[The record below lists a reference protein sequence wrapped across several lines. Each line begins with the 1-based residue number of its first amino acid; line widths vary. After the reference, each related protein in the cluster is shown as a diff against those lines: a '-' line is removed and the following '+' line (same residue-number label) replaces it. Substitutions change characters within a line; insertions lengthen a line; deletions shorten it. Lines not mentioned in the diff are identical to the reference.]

1 MRVRWTKPA
10 LANLDEIQ
18 TYVAQESP
26 LAAYRLVQDLF
37 GRAQNGLA
45 TSPMMGRKG
54 RARGTRELVF
64 ADLPYIVVY
73 RVTDAVDILAVVH
86 TARRW
91 PKTFE

>member
-26 LAAYRLVQDLF
+26 LAAYRLAQDLF
-37 GRAQNGLA
+37 GRTQNGLA
-45 TSPMMGRKG
+45 TSPMMGRQG
-54 RARGTRELVF
+54 RAPGTRELVF

-73 RVTDAVDILAVVH
+73 RMTDAIDILAVVH

-91 PKTFE
+91 PKAFE

>member
-18 TYVAQESP
+18 TYIALESP
-26 LAAYRLVQDLF
+26 AAAHRLVHDLF
-37 GRAQNGLA
+37 ERTRLGLGS
-45 TSPMMGRKG
+45 SPEMGRVG
-54 RARGTRELVF
+54 RVGRTRELVF

-73 RVTDAVDILAVVH
+73 RVTDGVDVLAVVH

-91 PKTFE
+91 PKAFT

>member
-1 MRVRWTKPA
+1 MRVRWTRPA

-26 LAAYRLVQDLF
+26 LVAYRLARDLF
-37 GRAQNGLA
+37 ERTKLGLGTTPEMGRA
-45 TSPMMGRKG
+45 GRV
-54 RARGTRELVF
+54 RGTRELVF

-73 RVTDAVDILAVVH
+73 RITDDVEVLAVVH

-91 PKTFE
+91 PKTFG